1 MIEPIDPFMSISLIR
16 TLTNKVPTMVNLNR
30 EFFIIITYIMNVL
43 THQKKPLQ
51 NPNPS
56 PKKIKIKN
64 PNSNKIMIFRI

>member
-1 MIEPIDPFMSISLIR
+1 MSISLIR

-43 THQKKPLQ
+43 THQKNPLQ

-56 PKKIKIKN
+56 PKKIEITN